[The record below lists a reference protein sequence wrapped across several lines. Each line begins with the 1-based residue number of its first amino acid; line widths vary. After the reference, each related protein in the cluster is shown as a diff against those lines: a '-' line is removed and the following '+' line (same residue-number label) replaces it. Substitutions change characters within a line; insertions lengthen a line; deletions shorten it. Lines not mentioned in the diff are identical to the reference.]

1 MGLDGEDLERRR
13 KKRAEAQRLRRKR
26 KTRTLL
32 LPVAYLLS
40 LTGDVNAV
48 WWSYPVAEVAS
59 ALGTA
64 LLFAKLYRQK
74 VKPLFAGSQE

>member
-32 LPVAYLLS
+32 LMSV
-40 LTGDVNAV
+40 
-48 WWSYPVAEVAS
+48 
-59 ALGTA
+59 A
-64 LLFAKLYRQK
+64 LLVLLGCGITIGKLATGEK
-74 VKPLFAGSQE
+74 DTAAASIETTTATTAP